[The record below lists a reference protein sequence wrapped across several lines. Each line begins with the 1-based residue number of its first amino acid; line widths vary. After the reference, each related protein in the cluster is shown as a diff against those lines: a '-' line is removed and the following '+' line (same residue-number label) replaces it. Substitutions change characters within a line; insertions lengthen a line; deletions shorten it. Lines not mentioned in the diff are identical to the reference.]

1 MKLSICIPAYKHV
14 DFLKRC
20 LDSILE
26 QTFTDFEII
35 ITDDSPDDAIQLLI
49 DNSYTD
55 DRIRYYKNE
64 KALGSPANWNEGL
77 KYAKGDYVKIIHHD
91 DWFSSPHSL
100 TEYVHL
106 LDDNP
111 GVNIAF
117 SASCDIDKQGR
128 GKEHKLSDDTV
139 SLLKKYPERL
149 FLGNVLGAPSI
160 CIFRNHKGYSFDP
173 NLIWLVDT
181 DFYIRVI
188 GAKQFAYTTQRL
200 VNIGVSE
207 FQITQSDLSNSKIR
221 LAEKVCLY
229 NKFKLNKKSNKY
241 RRSLLK
247 ALGREKV
254 FSTEQLKQVLPDADF
269 LFSGTDILWT
279 RYYFLKR
286 KIGRSLNR

>member
-1 MKLSICIPAYKHV
+1 MKVSICIPTYKHV

-26 QTFTDFEII
+26 QTFTDYEVI

-55 DRIRYYKNE
+55 NRIRYYKNE

-91 DWFSSPHSL
+91 DWFSSLQSL
-100 TEYVHL
+100 GEYVCL
-106 LDDNP
+106 LDSNP
-111 GVNIAF
+111 DVDIAF
-117 SASCDIDKQGR
+117 SASCDIDKHGR
-128 GKEHKLSDDTV
+128 EKEHKLSEDIIAR
-139 SLLKKYPERL
+139 LKRDSEQL
-149 FLGNVLGAPSI
+149 FLGNLLGAPSI
-160 CIFRNHKGYSFDP
+160 CIFRNNKGYNFDP

-188 GAKQFAYTTQRL
+188 GAKQFAYTPQRL

-221 LAEKVCLY
+221 LAEKICLY
-229 NKFKLNKKSNKY
+229 NKFKLYKKSNKY

-254 FSTEQLKQVLPDADF
+254 FSTEQLKQILPDADF
-269 LFSGTDILWT
+269 LFSGTDILRT